1 MLANFRISAIVFLD
15 IESGL
20 NALALLLSLITS
32 KIFIGFFPFLSL
44 PSSEKYIILPVTV
57 NLFCEEMYQYAVV
70 SQYVKGVVFRMIR
83 AKIWFRCAVVHD
95 PVSPIIV
102 QPALI
107 GWEAKQRQ
115 IDLTIERA
123 FKGDELLRR
132 MKGWITVDPAKVIE
146 VVNEFGR
153 LKVLDDRELVV
164 EIEDR
169 ASFDNLKKNLFSTFG
184 NEVDVELI

>member
-1 MLANFRISAIVFLD
+1 
-15 IESGL
+15 
-20 NALALLLSLITS
+20 
-32 KIFIGFFPFLSL
+32 
-44 PSSEKYIILPVTV
+44 
-57 NLFCEEMYQYAVV
+57 MYQYAAV
-70 SQYVKGVVFRMIR
+70 SQYIKGVVFGMIR

-132 MKGWITVDPAKVIE
+132 MKGWITVDPARVIE
-146 VVNEFGR
+146 VVSEFGR
-153 LKVLDDRELVV
+153 LNVLDDRELVV
-164 EIEDR
+164 EVEDR
-169 ASFDNLKKNLFSTFG
+169 ASFDNLKNKLFLAFG
-184 NEVDVELI
+184 NEVDVELIQKE